1 MIKHIIIWDL
11 KDGLSEGEKAECSA
25 KIKNDLEGLLGVVE
39 GLQDVR
45 VYTDLLPSSNG
56 DITLECL
63 LNDEATLA
71 AYAVH
76 PAHVAVKEYIG
87 TVVKGRKCADFEV

>member
-45 VYTDLLPSSNG
+45 VYTDL
-56 DITLECL
+56 TLECL
-63 LNDEATLA
+63 LNDEAALA